1 MLKPSISMDIP
12 EQTLPEQKLERL
24 DELHEFAENHPF
36 WQNRLFTACLRGEL
50 TREDFIYIFSQYY
63 LYSKNFTRYVAG
75 VMANCDR
82 DHFRA
87 KLTQNLWEE
96 SGENGG
102 VSHAEIFR
110 NFMKNSL
117 FIHDLSQIKYESFTQ
132 EFVDLYLQHS
142 IQAEPLWG
150 SAWLSLGTEGIVS
163 QMYQILVEG
172 MLKAGFDHREL
183 EFFHIHIGCD
193 DEHAATLTEMM
204 CSYREMPEWFETCL
218 QATDL
223 ALTARANFFES
234 LYDRILG
241 GLNLLVVG
249 TIKNRKSL
257 AKQVANINDFKGSI
271 TQAHTKIYNNNVP
284 HLNIEFAVGGFSFP
298 HTQVLDPRILSIPA
312 GKNNEKHRHAHETIF
327 YILQGSGR
335 VLIDNRIVEVLAGDM
350 VFIPRWCIHQSQN
363 TGDIEMQILAV
374 TDFGL
379 TSKVLGN
386 YDRQTRR
393 NPDRKN

>member
-1 MLKPSISMDIP
+1 MLHLSTSLNTT
-12 EQTLPEQKLERL
+12 EQTNHQLDKL
-24 DELHEFAENHPF
+24 HSFVENHPF
-36 WQNRLFTACLRGEL
+36 WQNRFFTACLQGEL
-50 TREDFIYIFSQYY
+50 TKQDFIEIFSQYY

-82 DHFRA
+82 DQFRA

-117 FIHDLSQIKYESFTQ
+117 FINDLTQIKFKSFTQ
-132 EFVDLYLQHS
+132 EFVDLYLQNT
-142 IQAEPLWG
+142 IQADPLWG
-150 SAWLSLGTEGIVS
+150 CAWLSLGTEGIVS
-163 QMYQILVEG
+163 RMYQIMVTG
-172 MLKAGFDHREL
+172 MRQAGFADSEL

-204 CSYREMPEWFETCL
+204 CSYQDIPEWFDTCL
-218 QATDL
+218 QASDR
-223 ALTARANFFES
+223 ALIARANFFES
-234 LYDRILG
+234 LYEQITG
-241 GLNLLVVG
+241 GFNSSLVS

-257 AKQVANINDFKGSI
+257 AQQVGDISNLKGNI
-271 TQAHTKIYNNNVP
+271 TQAETKIYNNTVP
-284 HLNIEFAVGGFSFP
+284 HLNIEFAVAGFSFP
-298 HTQVLDPRILSIPA
+298 TTQVLDPRLVSIPA
-312 GKNNEKHRHAHETIF
+312 GKNNEKHRHAHETLF
-327 YILQGSGR
+327 YILQGSGQ
-335 VLIDNRIVEVLAGDM
+335 VLIDHELISVVAGDV

-363 TGDIEMQILAV
+363 TGDIEMKILAV

-386 YDRQTRR
+386 YDRQTRM
-393 NPDRKN
+393 NSNKST